1 MLKKYQKNV
10 KKNNKGPFTSNFI
23 IVIIIVIII
32 RTRGR
37 TIIIYIHKYILNRL
51 LTLFLIYLEI
61 Y

>member
-10 KKNNKGPFTSNFI
+10 KKNNTGPFTSNFI
-23 IVIIIVIII
+23 IVIVIII